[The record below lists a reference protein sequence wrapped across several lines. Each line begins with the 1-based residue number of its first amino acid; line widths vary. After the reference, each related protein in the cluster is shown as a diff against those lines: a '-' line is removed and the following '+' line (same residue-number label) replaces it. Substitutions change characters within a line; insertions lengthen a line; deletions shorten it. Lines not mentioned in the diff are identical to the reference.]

1 MEISLILDFGMQ
13 ISDLTK
19 MQKSDFKFLNR
30 FSVANIININVN
42 VNVNVNVKATRRFRG
57 WEGRIRGL
65 CQIKAAKKRVP

>member
-1 MEISLILDFGMQ
+1 METSLILDFGMQ

-42 VNVNVNVKATRRFRG
+42 VNVNINVNFV
-57 WEGRIRGL
+57 
-65 CQIKAAKKRVP
+65 KRVQGSKVHGSGFKSIRAG